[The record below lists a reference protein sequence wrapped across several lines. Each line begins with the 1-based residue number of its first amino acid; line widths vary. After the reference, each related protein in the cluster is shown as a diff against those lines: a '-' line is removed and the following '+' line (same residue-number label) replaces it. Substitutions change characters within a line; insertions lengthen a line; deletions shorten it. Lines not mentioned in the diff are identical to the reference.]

1 LAPWKESITQR
12 GGMVMSVGGEAAPGR
27 RGGTNWANMNL
38 TMLKNEKKITRL
50 IQLQQMNG
58 EDFKHR

>member
-1 LAPWKESITQR
+1 MTQR

-38 TMLKNEKKITRL
+38 TMLKNEKNYAVDPITT
-50 IQLQQMNG
+50 N
-58 EDFKHR
+58 EW